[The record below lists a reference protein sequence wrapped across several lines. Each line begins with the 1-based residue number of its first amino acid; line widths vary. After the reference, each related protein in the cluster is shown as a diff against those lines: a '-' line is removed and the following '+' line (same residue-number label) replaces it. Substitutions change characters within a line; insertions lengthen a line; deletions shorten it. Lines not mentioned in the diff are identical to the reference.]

1 MCIVDSKRSYPNS
14 GSFSF
19 VTLDKMGV
27 KGIQFEM
34 FLCNKVTEKVI
45 GIFSFIFFIFF
56 MSE

>member
-45 GIFSFIFFIFF
+45 GIFSFIFFIFL
-56 MSE
+56 